1 MPGSNI
7 RILVVDD
14 DLRMRE
20 LIRDTLMELGVKTE
34 LCGDGREALRRLGDE
49 PFDLVITDLKMPHV
63 DGIGVLD
70 RAKETNPE
78 ILVILVTGYGTIE
91 SALSAMRKD
100 AYDYIQKPFEPDD
113 FLLVVGR
120 AIRHVRLLRENKR
133 LREQVAGLGFTELVG
148 ESRAMQELR
157 AMIARIA
164 PLDTTVLLQGETG
177 TGKEL
182 VARLLHRGSK
192 RAKASFLPVNCGA
205 IAETLL
211 ESELFGHEA
220 GAFTGADRLKQGLFE
235 AVAGG
240 TLFLDE
246 INSTSLQFQVKL
258 LRVLQEGEILRVGA
272 TTPVRVDVRIIVA
285 ANATLESEV
294 EQGRFRRDLLYRLNV
309 ITIEIP
315 LLRERRADI
324 PLLAHHFCNK
334 YSKRYGKTIKSI
346 GAEVLERLLQYA
358 WPGNVRE
365 LENAMERAVIMADT
379 DRISAVHLP
388 TTPQDSRQ
396 PELICDGLVSLAEM
410 EKVLIERTLLSLSG
424 HKGRTAQILGISPT
438 SLWRKMKQYHL
449 Q

>member
-1 MPGSNI
+1 MSDPI

-20 LIRDTLMELGVKTE
+20 LIRDTVAELGMQPE
-34 LCGDGREALRRLGDE
+34 LCGDSREALRRLGDE
-49 PFDLVITDLKMPHV
+49 AFDLVITDLKMPHV

-70 RAKETNPE
+70 RAKQLNPE

-113 FLLVVGR
+113 FLLVIGR
-120 AIRHVRLLRENKR
+120 AIKHIRLLRENKR

-148 ESRAMQELR
+148 ESRSMKDLQ
-157 AMIARIA
+157 AMIARVA

-182 VARLLHRGSK
+182 VARLIHRGSM
-192 RAKASFLPVNCGA
+192 RRKAAFLPVNCGA

-220 GAFTGADRLKQGLFE
+220 GAFTGADRRKQGLFE
-235 AVAGG
+235 AVTGG

-246 INSTSLQFQVKL
+246 INATSFQFQVRL

-272 TTPVRVDVRIIVA
+272 TAPVRVDVRIIAA
-285 ANATLESEV
+285 ANASLESEV

-309 ITIEIP
+309 ITVDIP
-315 LLRERRADI
+315 PLRKRQTDI

-334 YSKRYGKTIKSI
+334 YSQRYQKLIKSI
-346 GAEVLERLLQYA
+346 TGEVLERLLQYS

-365 LENAMERAVIMADT
+365 LENVVERAVIMADS
-379 DRISAVHLP
+379 DRVRSVHLP
-388 TTPQDSRQ
+388 NR
-396 PELICDGLVSLAEM
+396 PESGSLPDDFCNRLVSLADM
-410 EKVLIERTLLSLSG
+410 EKMLIERTLQSLNG
-424 HKGRTAQILGISPT
+424 HKGRTAEILGISPT
-438 SLWRKMKQYHL
+438 SLWRKMNRYHL
-449 Q
+449 R

>member
-1 MPGSNI
+1 MSDPI

-20 LIRDTLMELGVKTE
+20 LIRDTVAELGLQPE
-34 LCGDGREALRRLGDE
+34 LCGDSREALRRLGDE
-49 PFDLVITDLKMPHV
+49 AFDLVITDLKMPHV

-70 RAKETNPE
+70 RAKQLNPE

-113 FLLVVGR
+113 FLLVIGR
-120 AIRHVRLLRENKR
+120 AIKHIRLLRENKR

-148 ESRAMQELR
+148 ESRSMKELQ
-157 AMIARIA
+157 AMIARVA

-182 VARLLHRGSK
+182 VARLIHRGSM
-192 RAKASFLPVNCGA
+192 RRKAAFLPVNCGA

-220 GAFTGADRLKQGLFE
+220 GAFTGADRRKQGLFE

-246 INSTSLQFQVKL
+246 INATSLQFQVKL

-272 TTPVRVDVRIIVA
+272 TAPVRVDVRIIAA
-285 ANATLESEV
+285 ANASLESEV

-309 ITIEIP
+309 ITVDIP
-315 LLRERRADI
+315 PLRKRQTDI

-334 YSKRYGKTIKSI
+334 YSQRYQKPIKSI
-346 GAEVLERLLQYA
+346 TGDVLERLLQYS

-365 LENAMERAVIMADT
+365 LENVVERAVIMADS
-379 DRISAVHLP
+379 DRIRSVHLP
-388 TTPQDSRQ
+388 NR
-396 PELICDGLVSLAEM
+396 PESASLPDDFCNRLVSLADM
-410 EKVLIERTLLSLSG
+410 EKMLIERTLQSLNG
-424 HKGRTAQILGISPT
+424 HKGRTAEILGISPT
-438 SLWRKMKQYHL
+438 SLWRKMNRYHL
-449 Q
+449 R

>member
-1 MPGSNI
+1 MSDPI

-20 LIRDTLMELGVKTE
+20 LIRDTVAELGLQPE
-34 LCGDGREALRRLGDE
+34 LCGDSREALRRLGDE
-49 PFDLVITDLKMPHV
+49 AFDLVITDLKMPHV

-70 RAKETNPE
+70 RAKQLNPE

-113 FLLVVGR
+113 FLLVIGR
-120 AIRHVRLLRENKR
+120 AIKHIRLLRENKR

-148 ESRAMQELR
+148 ESRSMKELQ
-157 AMIARIA
+157 AMIARVA

-182 VARLLHRGSK
+182 VARLIHRGSM
-192 RAKASFLPVNCGA
+192 RRKAAFLPVNCGA

-220 GAFTGADRLKQGLFE
+220 GAFTGADRRKQGLFE

-246 INSTSLQFQVKL
+246 INATSLQFQVKL

-272 TTPVRVDVRIIVA
+272 TAPVRVDVRIIAA
-285 ANATLESEV
+285 ANASLESEV

-309 ITIEIP
+309 ITVDIP
-315 LLRERRADI
+315 PLRKRQTDI

-334 YSKRYGKTIKSI
+334 YSQRYQKPIKSI
-346 GAEVLERLLQYA
+346 TGEVLERLLQYS

-365 LENAMERAVIMADT
+365 LENVVERAVIMADS
-379 DRISAVHLP
+379 DRIRSVHLP
-388 TTPQDSRQ
+388 NR
-396 PELICDGLVSLAEM
+396 PESGSVPDDFCNRLVSLADM
-410 EKVLIERTLLSLSG
+410 EKILIERTLQSLNG
-424 HKGRTAQILGISPT
+424 HKGRTAEILGISPT
-438 SLWRKMKQYHL
+438 SLWRKMNRYHL
-449 Q
+449 R